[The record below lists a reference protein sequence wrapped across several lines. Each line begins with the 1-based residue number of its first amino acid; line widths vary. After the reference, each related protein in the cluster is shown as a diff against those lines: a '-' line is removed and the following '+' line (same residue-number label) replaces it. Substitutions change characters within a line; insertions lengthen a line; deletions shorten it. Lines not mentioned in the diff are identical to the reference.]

1 VSDSGFPTEE
11 QITMDGDTKNPRY
24 TRRRAAAFVLA
35 AALILGSCATTDHR
49 YTTRTGAS
57 AEEARP
63 LPVTLTL
70 ENGGEDDG
78 ERRALL
84 TSSLTPS
91 LTFVGDAVTE
101 ETGRITIYL
110 TEMRIFTNWANG
122 WTEGRYEAS
131 GNLEL
136 RPAPSAAGGAASKDG
151 EAAAGVTAYTLYVTD
166 QPALWSVVEG
176 EVRYY
181 DTYYR
186 GDDGIAKVRARV
198 DRLRELS
205 RILREE
211 FDLAPVYRRMRRG
224 SGERQPFQSAVYP
237 LLFPELA
244 DGDLAPAVAAEVNG
258 SRDELLEGPTEIG
271 SDIAWSVRY
280 TETVFPENLH
290 ALRNS
295 GTIFRDYEEAFELFY
310 SFYNLNYLTAELSGT
325 VVTME

>member
-1 VSDSGFPTEE
+1 V
-11 QITMDGDTKNPRY
+11 
-24 TRRRAAAFVLA
+24 AAVALVLA
-35 AALILGSCATTDHR
+35 TAIVLGGCATADYR
-49 YTTRTGAS
+49 YTTKTATQADRS
-57 AEEARP
+57 RSLP
-63 LPVTLTL
+63 LILTL
-70 ENGGEDDG
+70 ESAREGGG
-78 ERRALL
+78 ERRAVL

-91 LTFVGDAVTE
+91 LTFVGDAVPE
-101 ETGRITIYL
+101 ENGRVVVYL
-110 TEMRIFTNWANG
+110 TELRVFTNWANG

-136 RPAPSAAGGAASKDG
+136 SPAPGAAPGAAPDAAGDATTEDGAAGGAA
-151 EAAAGVTAYTLYVTD
+151 TAYTIDVTD
-166 QPALWSVVEG
+166 PPTLWSVVEG

-186 GDDGIAKVRARV
+186 GDDGVAKVRARV

-205 RILREE
+205 RILRDD
-211 FDLAPVYRRMRRG
+211 FDLAPVYRSMRRG
-224 SGERQPFQSAVYP
+224 SGERRPFHSAVHP

-244 DGDLAPAVAAEVNG
+244 DGELAPAVA
-258 SRDELLEGPTEIG
+258 SRVDLSREELLAEPTEIG

-325 VVTME
+325 VVTLE